1 MTLVLRGCSVPV
13 LSPAARE
20 EPGKHAKEQQ
30 GSKGSRAFPWM
41 AATALSL
48 GYNFML
54 LRGELRGVIPCS
66 TPQEGDWWAD
76 SC

>member
-1 MTLVLRGCSVPV
+1 MQKTDR
-13 LSPAARE
+13 R
-20 EPGKHAKEQQ
+20 

-41 AATALSL
+41 AATALLS

-54 LRGELRGVIPCS
+54 LRGELRGVILSS